1 MAANDEKPTDRIR
14 VKHKGPGHHSTIA
27 RRTFNPEAHE
37 LLKSPAVD
45 KSGRDVPPKFHVER
59 GGSSAAAV
67 HTPGETP
74 AAKHDEEPQK

>member
-45 KSGRDVPPKFHVER
+45 KSGRDVPTQVPRRKRRKFR
-59 GGSSAAAV
+59 RSSTHPRRNARRK
-67 HTPGETP
+67 T
-74 AAKHDEEPQK
+74 

>member
-1 MAANDEKPTDRIR
+1 MPDEKPTDRIR

-45 KSGRDVPPKFHVER
+45 KSGRDVPPKFHVTK
-59 GGSSAAAV
+59 GGSPAAAA
-67 HTPGETP
+67 TPTGETP
-74 AAKHDEEPQK
+74 AATQQESKE